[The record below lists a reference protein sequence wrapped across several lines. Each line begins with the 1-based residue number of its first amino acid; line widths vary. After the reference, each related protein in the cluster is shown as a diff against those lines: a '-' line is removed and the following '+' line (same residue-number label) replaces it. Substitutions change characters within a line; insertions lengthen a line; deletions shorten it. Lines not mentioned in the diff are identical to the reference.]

1 MGVGCRFVGGAARV
15 ERGPIVSLHLQ
26 QSSPIPEETVR
37 VAQAAFPRGNAYMR
51 MRDALGPLFADQP
64 FAALFPSR
72 GQPAVSPA
80 LLALASV
87 MQFAEGLSDRQ
98 AADAV
103 RGRIDW
109 KYALGLPLTDPG
121 FDASVLSEFRGRLLA
136 DGAGQHLFAGMLDR
150 LREHGL
156 LAARGHQRT
165 DSTHVL
171 AAIRVLNRL
180 ECVGET
186 LRRALDALA
195 AAAPGW
201 LRSWVPAAW
210 FARYAR
216 RCEEFRLPPGRAER
230 YALAEEMGADG
241 FAVLRAVY
249 GPDAP
254 AEVRAHPAIQ
264 TLRQVWVQQ
273 FHAPDGPVRWR
284 AAEDLPPA
292 TLLISSPHDTEAR
305 YGKKR
310 ETEWTGY
317 KVHLTETCDEGLPE
331 LITNVETTPATTSD
345 VAMTPVIH
353 QHLAA
358 RDLLPGEHVLD
369 AGYMAA
375 EHLVSGRAQHG
386 IDLIGPVPA
395 ETTWQAQARD
405 GFATA
410 AFAIDWAGRTATCP
424 QGQASVRWLERAD
437 RHQHPVVHIRFARA
451 ACRECPVRARCTH
464 AATGPRSLMLRGRE
478 HYDALQAAR
487 QRQETATFKG
497 QYAIRA
503 GIEGTISQA
512 VRATDLR
519 QARYRGLAKTHLQHL
534 LSAAAI
540 NLLRA
545 SAWLAEIPRALT
557 RQSAF
562 ALLAASAVATTT

>member
-1 MGVGCRFVGGAARV
+1 M
-15 ERGPIVSLHLQ
+15 SLHLQ

-51 MRDALGPLFADQP
+51 MRDALGSLFTDQP

-72 GQPAVSPA
+72 GQPAASPA
-80 LLALASV
+80 LLALVSI

-121 FDASVLSEFRGRLLA
+121 FDASVLSEFRTRLLA
-136 DGAGQHLFAGMLDR
+136 DGAGQQLFTSMLDR
-150 LREHGL
+150 VREQGL
-156 LAARGHQRT
+156 LAARGRQRT

-186 LRRALDALA
+186 LGQALNALA
-195 AAAPGW
+195 SASPDW
-201 LRSWVPAAW
+201 LRSWVPPAW
-210 FARYAR
+210 AARYAR
-216 RCEEFRLPPGRAER
+216 RCEEFRLPAGRAER
-230 YALAEEMGADG
+230 YALAEQMGADG
-241 FAVLRAVY
+241 FEVLRAVY
-249 GPDAP
+249 APAAP
-254 AEVRAHPAIQ
+254 AELRSHPAVQ

-284 AAEDLPPA
+284 AAEDVPPA
-292 TLLISSPHDTEAR
+292 TRMISSPYDTEAR

-345 VAMTPVIH
+345 FVMTPVIH
-353 QHLAA
+353 RHLAA
-358 RDLLPGEHVLD
+358 QGLLPGEHFLD
-369 AGYMAA
+369 AGYMTA
-375 EHLVSGRAQHG
+375 EHIVAGRAQHG

-395 ETTWQAQARD
+395 ETTWQAQAGD

-410 AFAIDWAGRTATCP
+410 AFSVDWEARTATCP
-424 QGQASVRWLERAD
+424 QGQASVQWMERAD
-437 RHQHPVVHIRFARA
+437 RHHHPVVHIRFARA
-451 ACRECPVRARCTH
+451 ACRDCPARAHCTH
-464 AATGPRSLMLRGRE
+464 SATEPRSLMLRGRD

-487 QRQETATFKG
+487 QRQETTTFKE

-503 GIEGTISQA
+503 GIEGTISQG

-519 QARYRGLAKTHLQHL
+519 RARYRGLAKTHLQHL

-540 NLLRA
+540 NLLRV
-545 SAWLAEIPRALT
+545 SAWLAETPRALT

-562 ALLAASAVATTT
+562 ALLAASAIATTT